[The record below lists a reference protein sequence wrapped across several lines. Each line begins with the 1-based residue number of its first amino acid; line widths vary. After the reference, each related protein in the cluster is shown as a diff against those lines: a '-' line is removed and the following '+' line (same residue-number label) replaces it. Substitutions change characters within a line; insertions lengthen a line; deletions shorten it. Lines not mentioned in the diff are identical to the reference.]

1 MSSALRTV
9 IVDSD
14 ADSTAALKRML
25 ATSPSVVL
33 VGEFAHVRQAAHE
46 APARHP
52 DLVIVEVDETEA
64 ASSGGPPAWVI
75 ESLTRALPEAVIFA
89 TGQSTSADFV
99 IEVIRAGALEFI
111 RRPVEREDLI
121 SALDKVL
128 RLRRGA
134 PAARQPGRIT
144 SVFSTKGGLGVTT
157 IATNLAV
164 CLAERVP
171 GSTILVDFDTRQ
183 ADVSTFLNLQ
193 PSYSVLDA
201 LENLERLDESFLR
214 GLVVKHSS
222 GLAIL
227 PGPSRL
233 ERSHL
238 AAEQVQAG
246 LAMIRAH
253 FDHVVLDLKHDMDP
267 ATIAALEASDTILF
281 LTGLNVSA
289 LRSGAAGL
297 AAFRHLGLSLPKL
310 KVVVMREGTGE
321 DVTIKHARETLGL
334 PVYWRTPSDYPTVVT
349 SINRGTPVVTA
360 SPRSKIAKSL
370 RDLAEQL
377 ARGQR
382 PAAEPSTRRVASLA
396 RRLVWT
402 TKGISG
408 GR

>member
-14 ADSTAALKRML
+14 
-25 ATSPSVVL
+25 
-33 VGEFAHVRQAAHE
+33 E

-157 IATNLAV
+157 MATNLAV

-253 FDHVVLDLKHDMDP
+253 FDHVVLDLKHDMDQ
-267 ATIAALEASDTILF
+267 ATIAALEASDTVLF

-334 PVYWRTPSDYPTVVT
+334 PVYWRTPSDYPTVVA

-360 SPRSKIAKSL
+360 SPRSKIAKNL
-370 RDLAEQL
+370 RDMAEQL

>member
-64 ASSGGPPAWVI
+64 DSSGGPPAWVI

-89 TGQSTSADFV
+89 TGQSTSADFD

-157 IATNLAV
+157 IATN
-164 CLAERVP
+164 P
-171 GSTILVDFDTRQ
+171 
-183 ADVSTFLNLQ
+183 
-193 PSYSVLDA
+193 YSVLDA

-253 FDHVVLDLKHDMDP
+253 FDHVVLDLKHDMDQ
-267 ATIAALEASDTILF
+267 ATIAALEASDTVLF

-310 KVVVMREGTGE
+310 KVVVMREGTGD

-360 SPRSKIAKSL
+360 SPRSKIAKNL